1 MARPTR
7 LAAWRRAQVAA
18 WRPGLTHKELL
29 DSTPGKRARQP
40 GWGLGQAGRECTWTD
55 GGRSSRGEAQGHS
68 EDAGLLSGLPAPRGS
83 AQPPYLFQITKQSV
97 WTVRCCREVGSRLG
111 SLVSRPTSLPSGH
124 EAHLP

>member
-18 WRPGLTHKELL
+18 WRPGLTHEQLL

-40 GWGLGQAGRECTWTD
+40 GRGLGQAGRECTWTD

-68 EDAGLLSGLPAPRGS
+68 EDAGLLSGLPTHGGLHNP
-83 AQPPYLFQITKQSV
+83 LT
-97 WTVRCCREVGSRLG
+97 CSRSQN
-111 SLVSRPTSLPSGH
+111 SLSGR
-124 EAHLP
+124 